1 MRYEIQRKKRRYGYC
16 HTQSYYAFSR
26 VCYFASYIHYPH
38 RSFHLCTQPLFL
50 DFLIIPLMSLVL
62 SFAVLLFIKYDENV
76 FLSLEKKDHIF
87 EIKDNHLF
95 KDGKEIK
102 LVKSIKMYRYK
113 SFLYMETSH
122 SMFIIK
128 DADFIIGDRESLLKW
143 ATVSG
148 IKVKIGY

>member
-1 MRYEIQRKKRRYGYC
+1 MKFKGRNGGMATAIRN
-16 HTQSYYAFSR
+16 HIMLFR
-26 VCYFASYIHYPH
+26 VFAISLLIFIIPIVVFICVHNPYFWI
-38 RSFHLCTQPLFL
+38 FL
-50 DFLIIPLMSLVL
+50 VIPLMSLVL
-62 SFAVLLFIKYDENV
+62 SFVVFLFIKYDENV

-87 EIKDNHLF
+87 EIKDNHLL

-102 LVKSIKMYRYK
+102 LVKSIKMYQYK

-122 SMFIIK
+122 SMFVIK
-128 DADFIIGDRESLLKW
+128 DTDFIIGDRESLLKW

>member
-1 MRYEIQRKKRRYGYC
+1 MKFKGRNGGMAIAIRNHIMLFRVFVI
-16 HTQSYYAFSR
+16 SLLISFIPIMFSI
-26 VCYFASYIHYPH
+26 CAHNPYFWI
-38 RSFHLCTQPLFL
+38 
-50 DFLIIPLMSLVL
+50 FLIIPLMSFVL

-76 FLSLEKKDHIF
+76 FLSLEKKDHVF
-87 EIKDNHLF
+87 KIKDNRLS

-102 LVKSIKMYRYK
+102 LVKFIKIYRYK
-113 SFLYMETSH
+113 NFLYMETSH

-128 DADFIIGDRESLLKW
+128 DTDFIIGDRESLLKW

>member
-1 MRYEIQRKKRRYGYC
+1 MKFKGRNCGMAIAIRNHIMLFRVFVI
-16 HTQSYYAFSR
+16 SLLISFIPIMFSI
-26 VCYFASYIHYPH
+26 CAHNPYFWI
-38 RSFHLCTQPLFL
+38 
-50 DFLIIPLMSLVL
+50 FLIIPLMSFVL
-62 SFAVLLFIKYDENV
+62 SFAVFLFIKYDENV
-76 FLSLEKKDHIF
+76 FLSLEKKDHVF
-87 EIKDNHLF
+87 EIKDNRLS

-102 LVKSIKMYRYK
+102 LVKSIKIYRYK
-113 SFLYMETSH
+113 NFLYMETSH

>member
-1 MRYEIQRKKRRYGYC
+1 MTFKGRNGGMAVALRNHIMLFR
-16 HTQSYYAFSR
+16 AFVISLLIFI
-26 VCYFASYIHYPH
+26 VPVIVFICAHNPYFWI
-38 RSFHLCTQPLFL
+38 
-50 DFLIIPLMSLVL
+50 FLIIPSMSLVL

-87 EIKDNHLF
+87 EIKYNHLF

-102 LVKSIKMYRYK
+102 LIKSIKIYRYK
-113 SFLYMETSH
+113 NFLYMETSH
-122 SMFIIK
+122 SMFSIK

-143 ATVSG
+143 ATDSG

>member
-1 MRYEIQRKKRRYGYC
+1 M
-16 HTQSYYAFSR
+16 
-26 VCYFASYIHYPH
+26 
-38 RSFHLCTQPLFL
+38 
-50 DFLIIPLMSLVL
+50 
-62 SFAVLLFIKYDENV
+62 

>member
-1 MRYEIQRKKRRYGYC
+1 MKFKGRNGGMVIAIRN
-16 HTQSYYAFSR
+16 HIMLLR
-26 VCYFASYIHYPH
+26 VFAISLLISIIPIVVFICVHNPYFWI
-38 RSFHLCTQPLFL
+38 
-50 DFLIIPLMSLVL
+50 FLIIPLMSLVL
-62 SFAVLLFIKYDENV
+62 SFAVLIFIKYDENV

-122 SMFIIK
+122 SMFVIK
-128 DADFIIGDRESLLKW
+128 DTDFIIGDRESLLKW

>member
-1 MRYEIQRKKRRYGYC
+1 MKFKGRNGGMAVAIC
-16 HTQSYYAFSR
+16 NHIMLFR
-26 VCYFASYIHYPH
+26 VFVISLLISIIPIMGFICAHNPYFWI
-38 RSFHLCTQPLFL
+38 
-50 DFLIIPLMSLVL
+50 FLIIPLMSFVL

-76 FLSLEKKDHIF
+76 FLSLEKKDHVF
-87 EIKDNHLF
+87 EIKDNHLS

-102 LVKSIKMYRYK
+102 LVKSIKIYRYK
-113 SFLYMETSH
+113 NFLYMETSH

-128 DADFIIGDRESLLKW
+128 DTDFIIGDRESLLKW